1 MKTITEAMIE
11 YFQQNLFELDKLK
24 EEKQISQAQFDKL
37 FNLYVDK
44 IEELKKQIEQD
55 KK

>member
-1 MKTITEAMIE
+1 MKTITKAMIE
-11 YFQQNLFELDKLK
+11 YFQ
-24 EEKQISQAQFDKL
+24 L